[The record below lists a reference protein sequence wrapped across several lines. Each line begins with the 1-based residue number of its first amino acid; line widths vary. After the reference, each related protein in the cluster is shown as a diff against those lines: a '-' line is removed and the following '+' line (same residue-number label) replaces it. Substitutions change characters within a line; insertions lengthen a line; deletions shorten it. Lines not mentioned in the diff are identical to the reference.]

1 MKKML
6 CKCSGL
12 LSILIL
18 FCSVASAQNDE
29 SCKASAPAE
38 VAVGQQFKYTVTTE
52 ERGEIISS
60 DFGKFE
66 MVSGPSVGS
75 STSISMINGKV
86 EQNTS
91 YTYTYYLIGN
101 KEGEF
106 TIPGVSISIDG
117 RVVKSNYVIVKVVK
131 APKIAQQEE
140 RTPND
145 SWFNWEFQMPEIEW
159 PFGSRVQPQQ
169 KQQDKVQIDDKI
181 GKDDIFIKASS
192 SQLEA
197 YQGEAV
203 VVTHKL
209 YVKQEYRR
217 YAIERASFANTG
229 DMWLEP
235 LDLSNRATESTE
247 TVNGKNYSVFV
258 VKQTAVYPTK
268 TGKLIIPKLTLTLRI
283 SVPAT
288 VKDPFWG
295 SISTTRR
302 KDVTVTSNDL
312 SLKVKALPGA
322 HSNDKTEVVGN
333 FTISSNLN
341 KTETYANEPITLVV
355 TVSGTGNLHHI
366 TAEDLGIDFPADC
379 DVTYPRIT
387 GSISAKSD
395 MVTGSKTFRYTI
407 IPRSEGTYLIPGATY
422 TYYNYEMGTYR
433 TISSPDYQIEVH
445 PARRSTAPAVP
456 DSDEEKKP
464 KSNVKTYKI

>member
-1 MKKML
+1 ML
-6 CKCSGL
+6 AVF
-12 LSILIL
+12 IL
-18 FCSVASAQNDE
+18 FCSVALAQSEE
-29 SCKASAPAE
+29 SCSASAPSE
-38 VAVGQQFKYTVTTE
+38 VAVGQQFKYTITTD

-66 MVSGPSVGS
+66 LVSGPSMGS
-75 STSISMINGKV
+75 STSISMTNGKV
-86 EQNTS
+86 EQNTT
-91 YTYTYYLIGN
+91 YTYTYYLVCN

-106 TIPGVSISIDG
+106 TIPGVTVSIEG
-117 RVVKSNYVIVKVVK
+117 RVVKSNYVVVKVVK
-131 APKIAQQEE
+131 APKITQQED
-140 RTPND
+140 RSPSD
-145 SWFNWEFQMPEIEW
+145 GWFNWEFQMPEIEW
-159 PFGSRVQPQQ
+159 PFGSRVQPQN
-169 KQQDKVQIDDKI
+169 KQDKVQIDDKI
-181 GKDDIFIKASS
+181 GKDDIFIKAVS

-209 YVKQEYRR
+209 YVKQEFKR
-217 YAIERASFANTG
+217 YAIERASFASTN

-235 LDLSNRATESTE
+235 LDLARTSESTE
-247 TVNGKNYSVFV
+247 TVNGKTYSVFV

-268 TGKLIIPKLTLTLRI
+268 TGKLTIPKLTLALRI

-295 SISTTRR
+295 SINTTRR
-302 KDVTVTSNDL
+302 KDVTVASNDL
-312 SLKVKALPGA
+312 TLKVKALPGA

-333 FTISSNLN
+333 FTISSNMN
-341 KTETYANEPITLVV
+341 KTETHVNEPVTLVV

-387 GSISAKSD
+387 GHISAKND
-395 MVTGSKTFRYTI
+395 IVTGSKTFRYTI
-407 IPRSEGTYLIPGATY
+407 IPRSEGTFLIPGATFI
-422 TYYNYEMGTYR
+422 YYNYDMGTYKS
-433 TISSPDYQIEVH
+433 ISSPDYQLEVH
-445 PARRSTAPAVP
+445 PARTNTTPALP
-456 DSDEEKKP
+456 DTDTDKKT

>member
-1 MKKML
+1 MKKL
-6 CKCSGL
+6 IRKCSGL

-18 FCSVASAQNDE
+18 LVFAAQAQSDE

-38 VAVGQQFKYTVTTE
+38 VAVGQQFKYTISTDE
-52 ERGEIISS
+52 KGEIISS

-75 STSISMINGKV
+75 STSISMMNGKV

-91 YTYTYYLIGN
+91 YTYTYYLVGN

-106 TIPGVSISIDG
+106 TIPGVTVSFDG
-117 RVVKSNYVIVKVVK
+117 RIVKSNYVIVKVVK

-145 SWFNWEFQMPEIEW
+145 SWFNWEFQMPEMEW
-159 PFGSRVQPQQ
+159 PFSSRVQPQQ
-169 KQQDKVQIDDKI
+169 KQDKVQIDDKI
-181 GKDDIFIKASS
+181 GKDDIFIKATS

-209 YVKQEYRR
+209 YVKQEFRR
-217 YAIERASFANTG
+217 YAIERANFAPTN
-229 DMWLEP
+229 DMWLEG
-235 LDLSNRATESTE
+235 LDLGRAEESTE
-247 TVNGKNYSVFV
+247 TVNGKSYSVFV

-268 TGKLIIPKLTLTLRI
+268 TGKLTIPKLTLALRI

-302 KDVTVTSNDL
+302 KDVTLTSNDL
-312 SLKVKALPGA
+312 TLKVKALPGTR
-322 HSNDKTEVVGN
+322 SDKTEVVGN
-333 FTISSNLN
+333 FTISSNMN
-341 KTETYANEPITLVV
+341 KTETHVNEPVTLVV
-355 TVSGTGNLHHI
+355 TISGTGNLHHI
-366 TAEDLGIDFPADC
+366 AAEDLGIDFPADC

-387 GSISAKSD
+387 GNISAKSD
-395 MVTGSKTFRYTI
+395 LVTGSKTFRYTI
-407 IPRSEGTYLIPGATY
+407 IPRSEGTFLIPGATY
-422 TYYNYEMGTYR
+422 TYYNYDMGTYK
-433 TISSPDYQIEVH
+433 TISSPDYQLEVL
-445 PARRSTAPAVP
+445 PPRADTPSDRR
-456 DSDEEKKP
+456 DSDTDQKP

>member
-12 LSILIL
+12 LAVFIL
-18 FCSVASAQNDE
+18 FCSVALAQSE
-29 SCKASAPAE
+29 KSCKASAPAE
-38 VAVGQQFKYTVTTE
+38 VAVGQQFKYTVATDE
-52 ERGEIISS
+52 KGEVISS

-75 STSISMINGKV
+75 STSISMMNGKV

-106 TIPGVSISIDG
+106 TIPGITLSIDG
-117 RVVKSNYVIVKVVK
+117 RVVKSNYVVVKVVK
-131 APKIAQQEE
+131 APKITQQED
-140 RTPND
+140 RSPSD
-145 SWFNWEFQMPEIEW
+145 GWFNWEFQMPEMEW
-159 PFGSRVQPQQ
+159 PFDSRLRPQQ
-169 KQQDKVQIDDKI
+169 KQDKVQIDDKI
-181 GKDDIFIKASS
+181 GKDDIFVKATT

-203 VVTHKL
+203 VLTHKL
-209 YVKQEYRR
+209 YVKQEFKR
-217 YAIERASFANTG
+217 YAIERASFANTS

-235 LDLSNRATESTE
+235 LDLANRVEESTE
-247 TVNGKNYSVFV
+247 TVNGKTYSVFV
-258 VKQTAVYPTK
+258 IKQTAVYPTK
-268 TGKLIIPKLTLTLRI
+268 TGKLTIPKLTLSLRI

-302 KDVTVTSNDL
+302 KDVTVTSNEL
-312 SLKVKALPGA
+312 TLKVKALPGA
-322 HSNDKTEVVGN
+322 RSNDKTEVVGN
-333 FTISSNLN
+333 FTISSNMN
-341 KTETYANEPITLVV
+341 KTETHVNEPVTLVV
-355 TVSGTGNLHHI
+355 TISGTGNLHHI

-387 GSISAKSD
+387 GHISAKNDIVS
-395 MVTGSKTFRYTI
+395 GSKTFRYTI
-407 IPRSEGTYLIPGATY
+407 IPRSEGTFLIPGAAY
-422 TYYNYEMGTYR
+422 NYYNYDMGGYK
-433 TISSPDYQIEVH
+433 TISSPDYQLEVN
-445 PARRSTAPAVP
+445 PARKNAAPAVP
-456 DSDEEKKP
+456 DSDEDKKP
-464 KSNVKTYKI
+464 KLNVKTYKI

>member
-1 MKKML
+1 MIRN
-6 CKCSGL
+6 CAGL

-18 FCSVASAQNDE
+18 FSSFAQAQSEE
-29 SCKASAPAE
+29 SCKASAPSE
-38 VAVGQQFKYTVTTE
+38 VAVDQQFKYTVTTE
-52 ERGEIISS
+52 ERGDVISS

-75 STSISMINGKV
+75 STSITMVNGKV
-86 EQNTS
+86 DQKTT
-91 YTYTYYLIGN
+91 YTYTYYLIGH

-106 TIPGVSISIDG
+106 TIPGITISIDG
-117 RVVKSNYVIVKVVK
+117 RVVKSNYVVVKVVK
-131 APKIAQQEE
+131 APKVAQQEE
-140 RTPND
+140 QAPND
-145 SWFNWEFQMPEIEW
+145 SWFNWDFQMPEIEW

-181 GKDDIFIKASS
+181 GKDDIFIKATS

-235 LDLSNRATESTE
+235 LDLSNRAMESSE

-268 TGKLIIPKLTLTLRI
+268 TGKLTIPKLTLTLRI

-312 SLKVKALPGA
+312 TLKVKALPGTR
-322 HSNDKTEVVGN
+322 SDKTEVVGN
-333 FTISSNLN
+333 FTISSNMN
-341 KTETYANEPITLVV
+341 KTETHVNEPVTLVV
-355 TVSGTGNLHHI
+355 TISGTGNLHHI
-366 TAEDLGIDFPADC
+366 AAEDLGIDFPADC

-387 GSISAKSD
+387 GHISAKNDIVS
-395 MVTGSKTFRYTI
+395 GSKTFRYTI
-407 IPRSEGTYLIPGATY
+407 IPRSEGTFLIPGAAY
-422 TYYNYEMGTYR
+422 NYYNYDMGGYK
-433 TISSPDYQIEVH
+433 TISSPDYQLEVH
-445 PARRSTAPAVP
+445 PARTNTPSDRR
-456 DSDEEKKP
+456 DSDTESKP

>member
-12 LSILIL
+12 LTILIL

-38 VAVGQQFKYTVTTE
+38 VAVGQKFKYTVTTE
-52 ERGEIISS
+52 ERGEILSS

-75 STSISMINGKV
+75 STSISMMNGHV
-86 EQNTS
+86 EQNTT

-101 KEGEF
+101 REGEF
-106 TIPGVSISIDG
+106 TIPGVTISFDG
-117 RVVKSNYVIVKVVK
+117 RVEKSNYVIVKVVK

-140 RTPND
+140 ERGSD
-145 SWFNWEFQMPEIEW
+145 DGWFNWEFQMPEW
-159 PFGSRVQPQQ
+159 PFSSRSQSDPNRE
-169 KQQDKVQIDDKI
+169 KVQIDDKI
-181 GKDDIFIKASS
+181 GKDDIFIKASI

-197 YQGEAV
+197 YQGEGV

-217 YAIERASFANTG
+217 YAIERASFANTE
-229 DMWLEP
+229 DFWLEG
-235 LDLSNRATESTE
+235 LDLTNRAAESTE
-247 TVNGKNYSVFV
+247 TVNGKNYSVYV
-258 VKQTAVYPTK
+258 VKQTAAYPTR
-268 TGKLIIPKLTLTLRI
+268 TGKLTIPKLTLTLRV

-295 SISTTRR
+295 SFNTTRR
-302 KDVTVTSNDL
+302 KDVTVVSNDL
-312 SLKVKALPGA
+312 TLKVKALPGA
-322 HSNDKTEVVGN
+322 RSNDQTEVVGN
-333 FTISSNLN
+333 FTISSNMN
-341 KTETYANEPITLVV
+341 KTETHANESVTLVV

-387 GSISAKSD
+387 GNISARND
-395 MVTGSKTFRYTI
+395 QVTGSKTFRYTI
-407 IPRSEGTYLIPGATY
+407 IPRTEGTFRIPGANY
-422 TYYNYEMGTYR
+422 TYYDYDTGAYK
-433 TISSPDYQIEVH
+433 TISSQDYQIEVL
-445 PARRSTAPAVP
+445 PARTRTPSVTP
-456 DSDEEKKP
+456 DDEDVQKP

>member
-1 MKKML
+1 MKKMFY
-6 CKCSGL
+6 KCSGML
-12 LSILIL
+12 TILIL
-18 FCSVASAQNDE
+18 FCSVASAQSDE

-38 VAVGQQFKYTVTTE
+38 VAVGQQFKYTISTDE
-52 ERGEIISS
+52 KGEIISS

-66 MVSGPSVGS
+66 LVSGPSVGS
-75 STSISMINGKV
+75 STSISMVNGKV
-86 EQNTS
+86 DQSTT
-91 YTYTYYLIGN
+91 YTYTYYLMGH

-131 APKIAQQEE
+131 APKIAQEEE
-140 RTPND
+140 RAPND

-169 KQQDKVQIDDKI
+169 KQQEKVQIDDKI
-181 GKDDIFIKASS
+181 GKDDIFIKATS

-217 YAIERASFANTG
+217 YAIERASFANTD

-268 TGKLIIPKLTLTLRI
+268 TGKLTIPKLTLALRI

-312 SLKVKALPGA
+312 TLKVKALSGTR
-322 HSNDKTEVVGN
+322 SDKTEVVGN
-333 FTISSNLN
+333 FTISSNMN
-341 KTETYANEPITLVV
+341 KVETHVNEPVTLVV
-355 TVSGTGNLHHI
+355 TISGTGNLHHI
-366 TAEDLGIDFPADC
+366 AAEDLGIDFPADC

-387 GSISAKSD
+387 GNISSKSD

-407 IPRSEGTYLIPGATY
+407 IPRSEGTFLIPGATY
-422 TYYNYEMGTYR
+422 TYYNYEMGTYK

-445 PARRSTAPAVP
+445 PARRSTAPALP
-456 DSDEEKKP
+456 DTDTDKKT

>member
-1 MKKML
+1 MKNMIRN
-6 CKCSGL
+6 CAGL

-18 FCSVASAQNDE
+18 FCSFAQAQSEE
-29 SCKASAPAE
+29 SCKASAPTE
-38 VAVGQQFKYTVTTE
+38 VAVDQQFKYMVITE
-52 ERGEIISS
+52 EQGDVISS

-75 STSISMINGKV
+75 STSITMVNGKV
-86 EQNTS
+86 DQKTT
-91 YTYTYYLIGN
+91 YTYTYYLIGH

-106 TIPGVSISIDG
+106 TIPGITISIDG
-117 RVVKSNYVIVKVVK
+117 RVVKSNYVVVKVVK
-131 APKIAQQEE
+131 APKVTQQEE
-140 RTPND
+140 RAPND
-145 SWFNWEFQMPEIEW
+145 SWFNWDFQMPEMEW

-169 KQQDKVQIDDKI
+169 KQDKVQIDDKI
-181 GKDDIFIKASS
+181 GKDDIFVKATT

-203 VVTHKL
+203 VLTHKL
-209 YVKQEYRR
+209 YVKQEFRR
-217 YAIERASFANTG
+217 YAIERANFAVTN

-235 LDLSNRATESTE
+235 LDLANRVEEGTE
-247 TVNGKNYSVFV
+247 TVNGKTYSVFV
-258 VKQTAVYPTK
+258 IKQTAVYPTK
-268 TGKLIIPKLTLTLRI
+268 TGKLTIPKLTLALRI

-295 SISTTRR
+295 SINTTRR
-302 KDVTVTSNDL
+302 KDVTVASNEL
-312 SLKVKALPGA
+312 TLKVKALPGA

-333 FTISSNLN
+333 FTISSNMN
-341 KTETYANEPITLVV
+341 KTETHVNEPVTLVV

-387 GSISAKSD
+387 GHISAKND
-395 MVTGSKTFRYTI
+395 IVTGSKTFRYTI
-407 IPRSEGTYLIPGATY
+407 IPRSEGTFLIPGATFI
-422 TYYNYEMGTYR
+422 YYNYDMGTYKS
-433 TISSPDYQIEVH
+433 ISSPDYQLEVH
-445 PARRSTAPAVP
+445 PARTNTAPALP
-456 DSDEEKKP
+456 DTDTDKKT

>member
-1 MKKML
+1 ML
-6 CKCSGL
+6 T
-12 LSILIL
+12 ILIL
-18 FCSVASAQNDE
+18 FCSVASAQSDE

-38 VAVGQQFKYTVTTE
+38 VAVGQQFKYTISTDE
-52 ERGEIISS
+52 KGEIISS

-66 MVSGPSVGS
+66 LVSGPSVGS
-75 STSISMINGKV
+75 STSISMVNGKV
-86 EQNTS
+86 DQSTT
-91 YTYTYYLIGN
+91 YTYTYYLMGH

-131 APKIAQQEE
+131 APKIAQEEE
-140 RTPND
+140 RTPSD

-169 KQQDKVQIDDKI
+169 KQQEKVQIDDKI
-181 GKDDIFIKASS
+181 GKDDIFIKATS
-192 SQLEA
+192 SQLES

-217 YAIERASFANTG
+217 YAIERASFANTD

-268 TGKLIIPKLTLTLRI
+268 TGKLTIPKLTLTLRI

-312 SLKVKALPGA
+312 TLKVKALPGTR
-322 HSNDKTEVVGN
+322 SDKTEVVGN
-333 FTISSNLN
+333 FTISSNMN
-341 KTETYANEPITLVV
+341 KTETHVNEPVTLVV
-355 TVSGTGNLHHI
+355 TISGTGNLHHI
-366 TAEDLGIDFPADC
+366 AAEDLGIDFPADC

-387 GSISAKSD
+387 GNISAKSD
-395 MVTGSKTFRYTI
+395 LVTGSKTFRYTI
-407 IPRSEGTYLIPGATY
+407 IPRSEGTFRIPGATY
-422 TYYNYEMGTYR
+422 TYYNYEMGTYK
-433 TISSPDYQIEVH
+433 TISSPDYQLEVL
-445 PARRSTAPAVP
+445 PPRTNTPSDRRDP
-456 DSDEEKKP
+456 DTESKP

>member
-1 MKKML
+1 MKNMIRN
-6 CKCSGL
+6 CAGL
-12 LSILIL
+12 LLILIL
-18 FCSVASAQNDE
+18 FSSFAQAQSEE
-29 SCKASAPAE
+29 SCNASAPSE
-38 VAVGQQFKYTVTTE
+38 VAVGQQFKYTITTD

-75 STSISMINGKV
+75 STSISMMNGKV

-106 TIPGVSISIDG
+106 TIPGITLSING
-117 RVVKSNYVIVKVVK
+117 RVVKSNYVVVKVVK
-131 APKIAQQEE
+131 APKVTQQDE
-140 RTPND
+140 RAPND

-159 PFGSRVQPQQ
+159 PFGSRVQPQN
-169 KQQDKVQIDDKI
+169 KQDKVQIDDKI
-181 GKDDIFIKASS
+181 GKDDIFIKAVS

-209 YVKQEYRR
+209 YVKQEFKR
-217 YAIERASFANTG
+217 YAIERASFANTS

-235 LDLSNRATESTE
+235 LDLANRVEESTE
-247 TVNGKNYSVFV
+247 TVNGKTYSVFV
-258 VKQTAVYPTK
+258 IKQTAVYPTK
-268 TGKLIIPKLTLTLRI
+268 TGKLTIPKLTLSLRI

-295 SISTTRR
+295 SINTTRR
-302 KDVTVTSNDL
+302 KDVTVVSNEL
-312 SLKVKALPGA
+312 TLKVKALPGA

-333 FTISSNLN
+333 FTISSNMN
-341 KTETYANEPITLVV
+341 KTETHVNEPVTLVI

-387 GSISAKSD
+387 GHISAKND
-395 MVTGSKTFRYTI
+395 IVTGSKTFRYTI
-407 IPRSEGTYLIPGATY
+407 IPRSEGTFLIPGATFI
-422 TYYNYEMGTYR
+422 YYNYDMGTYKS
-433 TISSPDYQIEVH
+433 ISSPDYQLEVH
-445 PARRSTAPAVP
+445 PARTNTTPALP
-456 DSDEEKKP
+456 DTDTDKKT

>member
-1 MKKML
+1 MKNML
-6 CKCSGL
+6 RNCAGL

-18 FCSVASAQNDE
+18 FVSFAQAQSEE
-29 SCKASAPAE
+29 SCKASAPSE
-38 VAVGQQFKYTVTTE
+38 VAVGQQFKYTITTD

-66 MVSGPSVGS
+66 LVSGPSMGS
-75 STSISMINGKV
+75 STSISMTNGKV
-86 EQNTS
+86 EQNTT

-106 TIPGVSISIDG
+106 TIPGVTVSIEG
-117 RVVKSNYVIVKVVK
+117 RVVKCNYVVVKVVK
-131 APKIAQQEE
+131 APKITQQEE
-140 RTPND
+140 RSPSD
-145 SWFNWEFQMPEIEW
+145 GWFNWEFQMPEIEW
-159 PFGSRVQPQQ
+159 PFGSRVQPQNR
-169 KQQDKVQIDDKI
+169 QDKVQIDDKI
-181 GKDDIFIKASS
+181 GKDDIFIKAVS

-209 YVKQEYRR
+209 YVKQEFKR
-217 YAIERASFANTG
+217 YAIERASFASTN

-235 LDLSNRATESTE
+235 LDLARASESTE
-247 TVNGKNYSVFV
+247 TVNGKTYSVFV

-268 TGKLIIPKLTLTLRI
+268 TGKLTIPKLTLALRI

-295 SISTTRR
+295 SINTTRR
-302 KDVTVTSNDL
+302 KDVTVASNEL
-312 SLKVKALPGA
+312 TLKVKALPGA

-333 FTISSNLN
+333 FTISSNMN
-341 KTETYANEPITLVV
+341 KTETHVNEPVTLVV

-387 GSISAKSD
+387 GHISAKNDIVS
-395 MVTGSKTFRYTI
+395 GSKTFRYTI
-407 IPRSEGTYLIPGATY
+407 IPRSEGTFLIPGAAY
-422 TYYNYEMGTYR
+422 NYYNYDMGGYK
-433 TISSPDYQIEVH
+433 TISSPDYQLEVN
-445 PARRSTAPAVP
+445 PARKNAAPAVP
-456 DSDEEKKP
+456 DSDEDKKP

>member
-1 MKKML
+1 ML

-12 LSILIL
+12 LAVFIL
-18 FCSVASAQNDE
+18 FCSVALAQSEE
-29 SCKASAPAE
+29 SCSASAPSE
-38 VAVGQQFKYTVTTE
+38 VAVGQQFKYTITTD

-66 MVSGPSVGS
+66 LVSGPSMGS
-75 STSISMINGKV
+75 STSISMTNGKV
-86 EQNTS
+86 EQNTT
-91 YTYTYYLIGN
+91 YTYTYYLVCN

-106 TIPGVSISIDG
+106 TIPGVTVSIEG
-117 RVVKSNYVIVKVVK
+117 RVVKSNYVVVKVVK
-131 APKIAQQEE
+131 APKITQQED
-140 RTPND
+140 RSPSD
-145 SWFNWEFQMPEIEW
+145 GWFNWEFQMPEIEW
-159 PFGSRVQPQQ
+159 PFGSRVQPQN
-169 KQQDKVQIDDKI
+169 KQDKVQIDDKI
-181 GKDDIFIKASS
+181 GKDDIFIKAVS

-209 YVKQEYRR
+209 YVKQEFKR
-217 YAIERASFANTG
+217 YAIERASFASTN

-235 LDLSNRATESTE
+235 LDLARTSESTE
-247 TVNGKNYSVFV
+247 TVNGKTYSVFV

-268 TGKLIIPKLTLTLRI
+268 TGKLTIPKLTLALRI

-295 SISTTRR
+295 SINTTRR
-302 KDVTVTSNDL
+302 KDVTVASNDL
-312 SLKVKALPGA
+312 TLKVKALPGA

-333 FTISSNLN
+333 FTISSNMN
-341 KTETYANEPITLVV
+341 KTETHVNEPVTLVV

-387 GSISAKSD
+387 GHISAKND
-395 MVTGSKTFRYTI
+395 IVTGSKTFRYTI
-407 IPRSEGTYLIPGATY
+407 IPRSEGTFLIPGATFI
-422 TYYNYEMGTYR
+422 YYNYDMGTYKS
-433 TISSPDYQIEVH
+433 ISSPDYQLEVH
-445 PARRSTAPAVP
+445 PARTNTTPALP
-456 DSDEEKKP
+456 DTDTDKKT

>member
-1 MKKML
+1 MMNMIRN
-6 CKCSGL
+6 CAGL

-18 FCSVASAQNDE
+18 FSSFAQAQSEE
-29 SCKASAPAE
+29 SCKASAPSE
-38 VAVGQQFKYTVTTE
+38 VAVDQQFKYTVTTE
-52 ERGEIISS
+52 ERGDVISS

-75 STSISMINGKV
+75 STSITMVNGKV
-86 EQNTS
+86 DQKTT
-91 YTYTYYLIGN
+91 YTYTYYLIGH

-106 TIPGVSISIDG
+106 TIPGITISIDG
-117 RVVKSNYVIVKVVK
+117 RVVKSNYVVVKVVK
-131 APKIAQQEE
+131 APKVAQQEE
-140 RTPND
+140 QAPND
-145 SWFNWEFQMPEIEW
+145 SWFNWDFQMPEIEW

-169 KQQDKVQIDDKI
+169 TQQDKVQFDDKI
-181 GKDDIFIKASS
+181 GKDDIFIKATS

-235 LDLSNRATESTE
+235 LDLSNRAMESSE

-268 TGKLIIPKLTLTLRI
+268 TGKLTIPKLTLTLRI

-312 SLKVKALPGA
+312 TLKVKALPGTR
-322 HSNDKTEVVGN
+322 SDKTEVVGN
-333 FTISSNLN
+333 FTISSNMN
-341 KTETYANEPITLVV
+341 KTETHVNEPVTLVV
-355 TVSGTGNLHHI
+355 TISGTGNLHHI
-366 TAEDLGIDFPADC
+366 AAEDLGIDFPADC

-387 GSISAKSD
+387 GHISAKNDIVS
-395 MVTGSKTFRYTI
+395 GSKTFRYTI
-407 IPRSEGTYLIPGATY
+407 IPRSEGTFLIPGAAY
-422 TYYNYEMGTYR
+422 NYYNYDMGGYK
-433 TISSPDYQIEVH
+433 TISSPDYQLEVH
-445 PARRSTAPAVP
+445 PARTNTPSDRR
-456 DSDEEKKP
+456 DSDTESKP

>member
-1 MKKML
+1 MMNMIRN
-6 CKCSGL
+6 CAGL

-18 FCSVASAQNDE
+18 FSSFAQAQSEE
-29 SCKASAPAE
+29 SCKASAPSE
-38 VAVGQQFKYTVTTE
+38 VAVDQQFKYTVTTE
-52 ERGEIISS
+52 ERGDVISS

-75 STSISMINGKV
+75 STSITMVNGKV
-86 EQNTS
+86 DQKTT
-91 YTYTYYLIGN
+91 YTYTYYLIGH

-106 TIPGVSISIDG
+106 TIPGITISIDG
-117 RVVKSNYVIVKVVK
+117 RVVKSNYVVVKVVK
-131 APKIAQQEE
+131 APKVAQQEE
-140 RTPND
+140 QAPND
-145 SWFNWEFQMPEIEW
+145 SWFNWDFQMPEIEW

-181 GKDDIFIKASS
+181 GKDDIFIKATS

-235 LDLSNRATESTE
+235 LDLSNRAMESSE

-268 TGKLIIPKLTLTLRI
+268 TGKLTIPKLTLTLRI

-312 SLKVKALPGA
+312 TLKVKALPGTR
-322 HSNDKTEVVGN
+322 SDKTEVVGN
-333 FTISSNLN
+333 FTISSNMN
-341 KTETYANEPITLVV
+341 KTETHVNEPVTLVV
-355 TVSGTGNLHHI
+355 TISGTGNLHHI
-366 TAEDLGIDFPADC
+366 AAEDLGIDFPADC

-387 GSISAKSD
+387 GHISAKNDIVS
-395 MVTGSKTFRYTI
+395 GSKTFRYTI
-407 IPRSEGTYLIPGATY
+407 IPRSEGTFLIPGAAY
-422 TYYNYEMGTYR
+422 NYYNYDMGGYK
-433 TISSPDYQIEVH
+433 TISSPDYQLEVH
-445 PARRSTAPAVP
+445 PARTNTPSDRR
-456 DSDEEKKP
+456 DSDTESKP

>member
-1 MKKML
+1 MKNML
-6 CKCSGL
+6 RNCAGL

-18 FCSVASAQNDE
+18 FVSFAQAQSEE
-29 SCKASAPAE
+29 SCKASAPSE
-38 VAVGQQFKYTVTTE
+38 VAVGQQFKYTITTD

-66 MVSGPSVGS
+66 LVSGPSMGS
-75 STSISMINGKV
+75 STSISMTNGKV
-86 EQNTS
+86 EQNTT

-106 TIPGVSISIDG
+106 TIPGVTVSIEG
-117 RVVKSNYVIVKVVK
+117 RVVKCNYVVVKVVK
-131 APKIAQQEE
+131 APKITQQEE
-140 RTPND
+140 RSPSD
-145 SWFNWEFQMPEIEW
+145 GWFNWEFQMPEIEW
-159 PFGSRVQPQQ
+159 PFGSRVQPQN
-169 KQQDKVQIDDKI
+169 KQDKVQIDDKI
-181 GKDDIFIKASS
+181 GKDDIFIKAVS

-209 YVKQEYRR
+209 YVKQEFKR
-217 YAIERASFANTG
+217 YAIERASFSSTN

-235 LDLSNRATESTE
+235 LDLARASESTE
-247 TVNGKNYSVFV
+247 TVNGKTYSVFV

-268 TGKLIIPKLTLTLRI
+268 TGKLTIPKLTLALRI

-295 SISTTRR
+295 SINTTRR
-302 KDVTVTSNDL
+302 KDVTVASNEL
-312 SLKVKALPGA
+312 TLKVKALPGA

-333 FTISSNLN
+333 FTISSNMN
-341 KTETYANEPITLVV
+341 KTETHVNEPVTLVV

-387 GSISAKSD
+387 GHISAKND
-395 MVTGSKTFRYTI
+395 IVTGSKTFRYTI
-407 IPRSEGTYLIPGATY
+407 IPRSEGTFLIPGATFI
-422 TYYNYEMGTYR
+422 YYNYDMGTYKS
-433 TISSPDYQIEVH
+433 ISSPDYQLEVH
-445 PARRSTAPAVP
+445 PARTNTPSDRQ
-456 DSDEEKKP
+456 DSDKESKP

>member
-12 LSILIL
+12 LAVFIL
-18 FCSVASAQNDE
+18 FCSVALAQSE
-29 SCKASAPAE
+29 KSCKASAPAE

-52 ERGEIISS
+52 EQGEVISS

-86 EQNTS
+86 DQKTT
-91 YTYTYYLIGN
+91 YTYTYYLIGH

-106 TIPGVSISIDG
+106 TIPGITISIDG
-117 RVVKSNYVIVKVVK
+117 RVVKSNYVVVKVVK
-131 APKIAQQEE
+131 APKVAQQEE
-140 RTPND
+140 PAPND
-145 SWFNWEFQMPEIEW
+145 SWFNWDFQVPEW
-159 PFGSRVQPQQ
+159 PFGSNAPQQ
-169 KQQDKVQIDDKI
+169 KQDKVQIDDKI
-181 GKDDIFIKASS
+181 GKDDIFVKATT

-203 VVTHKL
+203 VLTHKL
-209 YVKQEYRR
+209 YVKQEFKR
-217 YAIERASFANTG
+217 YAIERANFAVTN

-235 LDLSNRATESTE
+235 LDLANRVEESTE
-247 TVNGKNYSVFV
+247 TVNGKTYSVFV
-258 VKQTAVYPTK
+258 IKQTAVYPTK
-268 TGKLIIPKLTLTLRI
+268 TGKLTIPKLTLVLRI

-295 SISTTRR
+295 SIRTTRR
-302 KDVTVTSNDL
+302 KDVTVTSNEL
-312 SLKVKALPGA
+312 TLKVKALPGVR
-322 HSNDKTEVVGN
+322 SNDKTEVVGN
-333 FTISSNLN
+333 FTISSNMN
-341 KTETYANEPITLVV
+341 KTETYVNEPVTLVV

-366 TAEDLGIDFPADC
+366 TAEDLGITFPADC

-387 GSISAKSD
+387 GHISAKNDIVS
-395 MVTGSKTFRYTI
+395 GSKTFRYTI
-407 IPRSEGTYLIPGATY
+407 IPRSEGTFLIPGAAY
-422 TYYNYEMGTYR
+422 NYYNYDMGGYK
-433 TISSPDYQIEVH
+433 TISSPDYQLEVH
-445 PARRSTAPAVP
+445 PARTNTP
-456 DSDEEKKP
+456 SDRRNSDTETKP

>member
-12 LSILIL
+12 LAVFIL
-18 FCSVASAQNDE
+18 FCSVALAQSEE

-38 VAVGQQFKYTVTTE
+38 VAVGQQFKYTISTDE
-52 ERGEIISS
+52 KGEIISS

-75 STSISMINGKV
+75 STSITMVNGKV
-86 EQNTS
+86 DQKTT
-91 YTYTYYLIGN
+91 YTYTYYLIGH

-106 TIPGVSISIDG
+106 TIPGITLSIDG
-117 RVVKSNYVIVKVVK
+117 RVVKSNYVVVKVVK
-131 APKIAQQEE
+131 APKVTQQED
-140 RTPND
+140 RAPND
-145 SWFNWEFQMPEIEW
+145 SWFNWDFQMPEIEW

-169 KQQDKVQIDDKI
+169 KQDKVQIDDKI
-181 GKDDIFIKASS
+181 GKDDIFVKATT

-203 VVTHKL
+203 VLTHKL
-209 YVKQEYRR
+209 YVKQDFRR
-217 YAIERASFANTG
+217 YAIERANFAVTS

-235 LDLSNRATESTE
+235 LDLANRVEEGTE
-247 TVNGKNYSVFV
+247 TVNGKTYSVFV
-258 VKQTAVYPTK
+258 IKQTAVYPTR
-268 TGKLIIPKLTLTLRI
+268 TGKLTIPKLTLALRI

-295 SISTTRR
+295 NINTTRR
-302 KDVTVTSNDL
+302 KDVTVSSNEL
-312 SLKVKALPGA
+312 TLKVKALPGA
-322 HSNDKTEVVGN
+322 HSSDKTEVVGN
-333 FTISSNLN
+333 FTISSNMN
-341 KTETYANEPITLVV
+341 KTETHVNEPVTLVV
-355 TVSGTGNLHHI
+355 TISGTGNLHHI

-387 GSISAKSD
+387 GHISAKNDIVS
-395 MVTGSKTFRYTI
+395 GSKTFRYTI
-407 IPRSEGTYLIPGATY
+407 IPRSEGTFLIPGAAY
-422 TYYNYEMGTYR
+422 NYYNYDMGGYK
-433 TISSPDYQIEVH
+433 TISSPDYQLEVH
-445 PARRSTAPAVP
+445 PARTNTTPALP
-456 DSDEEKKP
+456 DTDTDKKT